1 MPAIIR
7 LRDDMMKKY
16 RYGKTVRIGAAGGI
30 GTPEVAMATFM
41 LGADFIVTGSINQC
55 TVEAATSGLVKDLLR
70 ADECTG
76 HGLRAG
82 RRYV

>member
-1 MPAIIR
+1 
-7 LRDDMMKKY
+7 MMKKY

-30 GTPEVAMATFM
+30 GTPEAAMAAFM

-55 TVEAATSGLVKDLLR
+55 TVEAATSGLVKDLLQQMNVQDT
-70 ADECTG
+70 AYA
-76 HGLRAG
+76 LR